1 MNEQHEDEMRGW
13 RSRLDSD
20 EPTKTVAVD
29 LLTALGES
37 ERARLAGLR
46 RIEELQAVVAQT
58 QAKLI
63 RLENMLNKEVW
74 G

>member
-1 MNEQHEDEMRGW
+1 MNERHEDEMRGW
-13 RSRLDSD
+13 RSRLDSS

-29 LLTALGES
+29 LLTAYGVS
-37 ERARLAGLR
+37 ERARLAALR
-46 RIEELQAVVAQT
+46 RIQELEADVVGL